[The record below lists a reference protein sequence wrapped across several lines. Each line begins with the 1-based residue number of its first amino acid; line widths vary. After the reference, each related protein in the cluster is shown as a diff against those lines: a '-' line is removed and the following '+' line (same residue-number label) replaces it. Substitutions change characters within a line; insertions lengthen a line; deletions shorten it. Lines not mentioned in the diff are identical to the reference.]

1 MIENYWLIGGIY
13 EKETQELIKF
23 VNQLSATVTTL
34 NLYIS
39 SPGGSVSHCITL
51 YNFLKLKQDKLEI
64 HTHNIGEVS
73 SAAVLVYLAG
83 EIRTC
88 DNIAKFLLHPITR
101 NVSGKLYYHQM
112 MEYIDDFRVDIRNYV
127 DILRR
132 ETNSL
137 KGKYNA
143 DLDILLERDSL
154 VFCSKDAYQY
164 GLITNP

>member
-1 MIENYWLIGGIY
+1 MTENYWLIGGIY
-13 EKETQELIKF
+13 EKETCELIRF
-23 VNQLSATVTTL
+23 VNELNTTVTTL

-39 SPGGSVSHCITL
+39 SPGGSVSYCVTL
-51 YNFLKLKQDKLEI
+51 YNFLKNKQDRLEI

-73 SAAVLVYLAG
+73 SAAILVYLAG

-101 NVSGKLYYHQM
+101 NISGNLYYHQM
-112 MEYIDDFRVDIRNYV
+112 VEYMDDFRADIRNYV

-137 KGKYNA
+137 KGNYST
-143 DLDILLERDSL
+143 DLDILLERDNL
-154 VFCSKDAYQY
+154 VLCSKDAYEY
-164 GLITNP
+164 GFITNP